1 VVAEQGG
8 IAVEKITPK
17 SGALTE
23 VPGSPFGGYFPMAIT
38 FDPSGEF
45 VYVPG
50 TAYKMDPESGVLT
63 KVGTFKTG
71 SYALDIT
78 GVRQ

>member
-1 VVAEQGG
+1 
-8 IAVEKITPK
+8 
-17 SGALTE
+17 
-23 VPGSPFGGYFPMAIT
+23 MAIT

-50 TAYKMDPESGVLT
+50 TAYKMDPETGVLT
-63 KVGTFKTG
+63 EVGTFKTG
-71 SYALDIT
+71 SYALDII